1 VEARRPDAREIGGM
15 SGEGELRTANGEW
28 PMATGDHSPSAIGSS
43 RPWLHLLPWLAIVAA
58 YVAAPD
64 YLSLGTN
71 VLIMILFALSLEIA
85 LGYAGIITLG
95 HAAFYGVGAYAAGIC
110 AIHFTNEPLT
120 GLLFATAVAAAFGVV
135 TGALILHTQGMTLM
149 MLTLAVAALIAEAA
163 NQAHDLTGG
172 DDGLQLPKL
181 RPVLGLFRFD
191 LWGHTA
197 YLYAA
202 VVLLVWFFLS
212 WRIVRSPFGR
222 SLDGIRQSP
231 PRMRA
236 IGTPVW
242 RRLVAA
248 YGLSAAMAG
257 TAGALSAQATGSVG
271 VASLG
276 LLTSGTVL
284 MVLVLG
290 GMRRTYGAFLG
301 AVVYVVVQDLAAEID
316 PFRWMFVIGGLLMAS
331 VQFFESGLMSIGDVL
346 ARLRGRAGRPTR

>member
-1 VEARRPDAREIGGM
+1 M
-15 SGEGELRTANGEW
+15 ANGEW
-28 PMATGDHSPSAIGSS
+28 QAAATPHSPLPIRHS
-43 RPWLHLLPWLAIVAA
+43 RLLLHVLPWLLIVGF
-58 YVAAPD
+58 YFAAPD

-71 VLIMILFALSLEIA
+71 VLIMVLLARSLEIA
-85 LGYAGIITLG
+85 LGYAGIISLG
-95 HAAFYGVGAYAAGIC
+95 HAAFYGVGAYAAGIT
-110 AIHFTNEPLT
+110 AVHLTNEPLT
-120 GLLFATAVAAAFGVV
+120 GLLLATAVAGVLGLV

-149 MLTLAVAALIAEAA
+149 MLTLAVAALIAEVA

-181 RPVLGLFRFD
+181 QRLIGLFRFD

-202 VVLLVWFFLS
+202 TVLFIWFLLS

-222 SLDGIRQSP
+222 SLNGIRQSP

-271 VASLG
+271 IASLS

-290 GMRRTYGAFLG
+290 GMRRTYGAFVG
-301 AVVYVVVQDLAAEID
+301 AVVYVMVQDLAAEMD
-316 PFRWMFVIGGLLMAS
+316 PFRWMFVIGGLLMGT
-331 VQFFESGLMSIGDVL
+331 VLFLENGLMSIGDRL
-346 ARLRGRAGRPTR
+346 ARLRRRVRKETP

>member
-1 VEARRPDAREIGGM
+1 M
-15 SGEGELRTANGEW
+15 SVAPAIEPAAGTA
-28 PMATGDHSPSAIGSS
+28 ATGVATPAAGAKAVPRSAW
-43 RPWLHLLPWLAIVAA
+43 PLLHLVPWLAIVAF
-58 YVAAPD
+58 YFVAPN

-85 LGYAGIITLG
+85 LGYAGIVSLG

-110 AIHFTNEPLT
+110 AVHFTNEPLL
-120 GLLFATAVAAAFGVV
+120 GLLFATAVAAVLGLV

-149 MLTLAVAALIAEAA
+149 MLTLAVAALIEEAA
-163 NQAHDLTGG
+163 NQARALTGG
-172 DDGLQLPKL
+172 ADGLQLPTL
-181 RPVLGLFRFD
+181 RPLLGVFRFD

-202 VVLLVWFFLS
+202 AVMLVWFLLS

-222 SLDGIRQSP
+222 SLNGIRQSP

-271 VASLG
+271 ISSLG
-276 LLTSGTVL
+276 LLASGTVL

-290 GMRRTYGAFLG
+290 GMRRLYGAFLG
-301 AVVYVVVQDLAAEID
+301 AAVYVVVQDLAAEMD

-331 VQFFESGLMSIGDVL
+331 VLFFENGLMSVGD
-346 ARLRGRAGRPTR
+346 AIRRLTRRPGR

>member
-1 VEARRPDAREIGGM
+1 
-15 SGEGELRTANGEW
+15 
-28 PMATGDHSPSAIGSS
+28 
-43 RPWLHLLPWLAIVAA
+43 VA
-58 YVAAPD
+58 PN

-85 LGYAGIITLG
+85 LGYAGIVSLG

-110 AIHFTNEPLT
+110 AMHFTNEPLL
-120 GLLFATAVAAAFGVV
+120 GLLFATAVAAVLGLV

-149 MLTLAVAALIAEAA
+149 MLTLAVAALIEEAA
-163 NQAHDLTGG
+163 NQARALTGG
-172 DDGLQLPKL
+172 ADGLQLPTL
-181 RPVLGLFRFD
+181 RPLLGVFRFD

-202 VVLLVWFFLS
+202 AVMLVWFLLS

-222 SLDGIRQSP
+222 SLNGIRQSP

-271 VASLG
+271 ISSLG
-276 LLTSGTVL
+276 LLASGTVL

-290 GMRRTYGAFLG
+290 GMRRLYGAFLG
-301 AVVYVVVQDLAAEID
+301 AAVYVVVQDLAAEMD

-331 VQFFESGLMSIGDVL
+331 VLFLENGLVSVGDVL
-346 ARLRGRAGRPTR
+346 ARLRLWPRRGAGRQTR